1 MKNVKELAR
10 LEGITLRSFRRR
22 IEKDYQKLKE
32 VNGGDFRF
40 FSGDT
45 LSKEVIEALLSPE
58 ALKKALN
65 GSAPPPEEP
74 APSGKPKKAAQGSMA
89 ARPEVKKK
97 VRAKDIS
104 EALPRLAAFIIVL
117 GDGVAAAYMV
127 LKSYN
132 ELKIPAAILFF
143 LIGAAVG
150 YAAIRNIMKYEGI
163 QEDAWAVGFA
173 VWQIALH
180 LSALGVFE
188 GVPENTDLSFFIGKI
203 VIAVGIGLA
212 TPGLAVTMK
221 NQRK

>member
-45 LSKEVIEALLSPE
+45 LSKEVMEALLSPE

-65 GSAPPPEEP
+65 GSSTPPEESK
-74 APSGKPKKAAQGSMA
+74 PSAKPKKSPHKIRR
-89 ARPEVKKK
+89 ARTEAKKK
-97 VRAKDIS
+97 VRVKDIS
-104 EALPRLAAFIIVL
+104 EGLPRLAAFIIVL

-132 ELKIPAAILFF
+132 ELAVPAAILFF

-150 YAAIRNIMKYEGI
+150 YAAIRNIMKYEGF

-173 VWQIALH
+173 TWQIALH

-188 GVPENTDLSFFIGKI
+188 GVPHDTDLSFFIGKI

-221 NQRK
+221 NQKK